1 MGGAI
6 TRLTPLGWAGGWG
19 RPLRITARPAPLAEL
34 KYDVEEHQ
42 LCMSLFLFVS
52 GPTLLQESGV

>member
-1 MGGAI
+1 MDGAI
-6 TRLTPLGWAGGWG
+6 TCLTLLGWAGGRG
-19 RPLRITARPAPLAEL
+19 RPLRISTWPAQLAVL